1 MTVTPTGLTAC
12 RRPQRRRLGLLFA
25 LIQFIHP
32 VETVANVDT
41 AAWAATHYLGILM
54 CALGMVGVTGIYL
67 RQVRETGVLGLIGY
81 LMLWSFFVVD
91 GRVPVRRGVRHARDG
106 RRRPGP
112 APTNLLAIATGKDT
126 GDLGAVVAIW
136 PITGVL
142 YLVGGMVFAI
152 SLYRAR
158 ILARWASVTLAV
170 GGPSI
175 TLAVPVVPHSV
186 ARLFA
191 FPVAL
196 AMVGLGI
203 SLWRSHRSP
212 ATTAPAPAFSLAV
225 R

>member
-1 MTVTPTGLTAC
+1 MTVTPTGLMRAAG
-12 RRPQRRRLGLLFA
+12 LSAAASGLLFA

-41 AAWAATHYLGILM
+41 AAWAGTHYLGILM

-81 LMLWSFFVVD
+81 LMLWSFFGLTAGFQFVEAFVMPEMVD
-91 GRVPVRRGVRHARDG
+91 DA
-106 RRRPGP
+106 PGL
-112 APTNLLAIATGKDT
+112 ATNLLAIATGKDT

-170 GGPSI
+170 GTAI

-186 ARLFA
+186 ARMFA